1 MLKAIW
7 VFSSWVFCKNSC
19 VSNSER
25 ATFRYSAKELSPP
38 SNFSGFMVKLKKAK
52 FLFSI
57 FIRRLLMLSY
67 FYFRYKIGKNQET
80 FSQMIFKK
88 LGLALVILGLGL
100 NLGGCGWVLIGGGVA
115 AGYKVATDPRSVG
128 TQIDDAKITAKIKMK
143 LIEDKDLKA
152 FSIDVDTVNGVVT
165 LTGVVENEY
174 QRSKAVAIA
183 KSVPGVKTIIN
194 NLQIK
199 H

>member
-1 MLKAIW
+1 ML
-7 VFSSWVFCKNSC
+7 N
-19 VSNSER
+19 
-25 ATFRYSAKELSPP
+25 
-38 SNFSGFMVKLKKAK
+38 
-52 FLFSI
+52 
-57 FIRRLLMLSY
+57 Y

-80 FSQMIFKK
+80 FSQMILKK
-88 LGLALVILGLGL
+88 LGLGLMILGLGL
-100 NLGGCGWVLIGGGVA
+100 NLGGCGWVLVGGGVA

-128 TQIDDAKITAKIKMK
+128 IQIDDAKITAKIKMK

-174 QRSKAVAIA
+174 QKSKAVAIA